1 MVVFPKNAIAA
12 ILIVTIL
19 ISVLGTWA
27 ALSSL
32 AGTGTGY
39 RGTPVKEDTSKAS
52 GRVALD
58 LRPPPA
64 PAIAT
69 GEVALNL
76 IES

>member
-1 MVVFPKNAIAA
+1 MVVIPKNAIAA

-27 ALSSL
+27 ALTSL
-32 AGTGTGY
+32 AGTGY
-39 RGTPVKEDTSKAS
+39 REVPVNKNTPTAT

-69 GEVALNL
+69 GEVSLNL
-76 IES
+76 VES